1 MGHNSQ
7 YFPDIGEKE
16 RHVTCLLTSFQ
27 SCEKSKAQ
35 ASVFHLKIVFD
46 VSIVA
51 FTYFSHLLLMNP
63 CDSGFSHPLLQIEFD
78 AIRADR
84 VRLYLPLVDTPLL

>member
-1 MGHNSQ
+1 M
-7 YFPDIGEKE
+7 
-16 RHVTCLLTSFQ
+16 CLLTSFQ

-51 FTYFSHLLLMNP
+51 FTDFSHLLLMNL

-78 AIRADR
+78 AIRADL